1 MKTLQLLFV
10 FLFISAGSFAQ
21 YSGTFF
27 ESLGPY
33 FNLEYSDGYQM
44 FKNTCFGIP
53 LSNGGGLGVRF
64 ADSLDTEVQW
74 VKLDAQGNPT
84 FYSSNL
90 PGDSVNRKERILNV
104 FDDGTNQFIVTS
116 IKMLPANNPLN
127 GIYIYKFTNYT
138 NFEDHLF
145 IERQLNNSYYSS
157 YFEFGNIYLFLDG
170 NRAIVDGGN
179 LTLSLHEGIS
189 NQTTANNMNT
199 PESFVQFIDEN
210 RMNYYFAEN
219 NVFTIIEIDGYQL
232 TYYHHSITGNKLI
245 GIDFA
250 ENKIKLVN
258 GISVQNLL
266 TYDFNFDD
274 FTSLPTLNFDLQL
287 PSTIGS
293 NYFSRNNV
301 AYQKNGNKEY
311 LANFSDGRIYEIEN
325 NILVDSIDLKTSFIN
340 NFQIQNGF
348 LFLSGMRDVLF
359 TNYASNYMAGLF
371 LKLNFLEDFIKDKS
385 YNQQVQFGDRL
396 ITSNVGQMILQGYL
410 NNETSFFDPYIF
422 NLSQHYVGKV
432 NGELKGYLH
441 SSYRSVYKP
450 GPKTSSSYY
459 DQEMIY
465 KYNQLFYIDLN
476 IVNAHVAAFN
486 SGSTTYQIPK
496 SILNWPAHGDV
507 SKGQAANLAPFI
519 DVNDNGIY
527 EPTLGDYPAFPGTH
541 CLLNISHQLE
551 SDFENQ
557 GSGLEL
563 HTYLYDFDC
572 NDSINDA
579 VFIKTEVYNRS
590 SFHYDSIAAGLFAD
604 FDIGNPWSD
613 YVGTHVN
620 NGMIYAYNA
629 TEIDDSFQGNPGLGE
644 SLASCGVLF
653 LKGSPL
659 EGNNLD
665 DSPGVG
671 NFQTVNGF
679 GYNDGIIDNEFKG
692 LEFSNYYVSSAPA
705 MRADPQSSSNF
716 FNTLTGKWTLG
727 DAKTYGGNG
736 LDPLNDSIFSRY
748 SYPDDSDPMHYG
760 TYGVDPGFAWSE
772 VSNGNP
778 TNMDKRMIGSFGST
792 PLAPGQQITYHS
804 AVLISKR
811 IPGFL
816 VSNQDLFA
824 KAGHIRRVFAA
835 NQTDCGQTFGNL
847 TEEMITGLAPAP
859 ELLNMNIYPNPFT
872 DIIQIEAADFGGE
885 VLVQIFDLQGKE
897 VFRSSEKTS
906 LFSLN
911 LASQDAGMYL
921 LQLSNEK
928 GKSIGKIQKVK

>member
-1 MKTLQLLFV
+1 MKSLQLLFV
-10 FLFISAGSFAQ
+10 LLFISAGSFAQ

-33 FNLEYSDGYQM
+33 PTNNVVSYNSFA
-44 FKNTCFGIP
+44 IP
-53 LSNGGGLGVRF
+53 LPDGGGLGVRF
-64 ADSLDTEVQW
+64 ADTFNSQVQW
-74 VKLDAQGNPT
+74 IKLDSQGNPT

-90 PGDSVNRKERILNV
+90 PGNSVYPKERILNI
-104 FDDGTNQFIVTS
+104 FDDGTNQFVVT
-116 IKMLPANNPLN
+116 LPFNSTVSNLPVELH
-127 GIYIYKFTNYT
+127 IYKFTDYT
-138 NFEDHLF
+138 YLSDHLY
-145 IERQLNNSYYSS
+145 IPGQLTNSYYSS
-157 YFEFGNIYLFLDG
+157 FYEFGNIYLFLGGRRIIINGQTLEIDLTE
-170 NRAIVDGGN
+170 AIQGQ
-179 LTLSLHEGIS
+179 TIS
-189 NQTTANNMNT
+189 INNNT

-210 RMNYYFAEN
+210 RMNYYFVEN
-219 NVFTIIEIDGYQL
+219 ELFKIVEIDGATSNYYQHPIVGL
-232 TYYHHSITGNKLI
+232 KLVGVDI
-245 GIDFA
+245 A
-250 ENKIKLVN
+250 ENKLQVIADSYVR
-258 GISVQNLL
+258 NLL
-266 TYDFNFDD
+266 TYDFD
-274 FTSLPTLNFDLQL
+274 FSDLTLPPVLNNNLQL
-287 PSTIGS
+287 PPILMGNSYSFKNI
-293 NYFSRNNV
+293 

-311 LANFSDGRIYEIEN
+311 LAYFLEGKIYEIEN
-325 NILVDSIDLKTSFIN
+325 GMITDSIQLKTSFIT
-340 NFQIQNGF
+340 NFQNQNGF
-348 LFLSGMRDVLF
+348 LFVAGIREILF
-359 TNYASNYMAGLF
+359 TNYAATKMEGVF
-371 LKLNFLEDFIKDKS
+371 LKLNVLAELKKDKS

-629 TEIDDSFQGNPGLGE
+629 TEIDESFQGNPGLGD

-692 LEFSNYYVSSAPA
+692 LEFSNFYFGGASSS
-705 MRADPQSSSNF
+705 MQDPNTSSNF
-716 FNTLTGKWTLG
+716 FNVLNGKYLSG
-727 DAKTYGGNG
+727 ESVTYGGNG
-736 LDPLNDSIFSRY
+736 FDPLNDSLYARY
-748 SYPDDSDPMHYG
+748 LFPGDSDPQHYG
-760 TYGVDPGFAWSE
+760 TYGIDPGTIWSE
-772 VSNGNP
+772 VTMQNP
-778 TNMDKRMIGSFGST
+778 NTMDKRMIGSFGST

-859 ELLNMNIYPNPFT
+859 EMLDMNIYPNPFT
-872 DIIQIEAADFGGE
+872 DIIQIEAADFWGE

-897 VFRSSEKTS
+897 VFRSTEKTS

-928 GKSIGKIQKVK
+928 GKSIRKIQKVK